1 MIAVSVKEKKALK
14 SFSYIDLFAGIGGFR
29 LALDSFGGKCVF
41 TSEWEKNCQEVY
53 KDNFPRN
60 KIFGDITQ
68 IQERDIPCHD
78 ILCAG
83 FPCQAFS
90 ISGKRK
96 GFDDS
101 RGTLFFDIARIAK
114 FHQPKLLILENV
126 KNLLTINN
134 RKTLKRMVKILQ
146 ELNYDIF
153 TELLSANQFGVP
165 QKRERIFFLC
175 FHKDLKVENFKLSTP
190 NFSTLKVRDILEE
203 GKTEKD
209 LLIKRK
215 DITLRKVNLETDLF
229 NDYESKIH
237 RIGTINKGGQGE
249 RVYSVDGLGIT
260 LSAYGGGPGRKT
272 GAYKIGNK
280 IRRLSPRETAS
291 MMGFPDSFKLHK
303 SIGIA
308 HTQFGNAVVVNI
320 VQFILRDLLTKK
332 IIC

>member
-126 KNLLTINN
+126 KN
-134 RKTLKRMVKILQ
+134 
-146 ELNYDIF
+146 
-153 TELLSANQFGVP
+153 
-165 QKRERIFFLC
+165 
-175 FHKDLKVENFKLSTP
+175 
-190 NFSTLKVRDILEE
+190 
-203 GKTEKD
+203 
-209 LLIKRK
+209 
-215 DITLRKVNLETDLF
+215 
-229 NDYESKIH
+229 
-237 RIGTINKGGQGE
+237 
-249 RVYSVDGLGIT
+249 
-260 LSAYGGGPGRKT
+260 
-272 GAYKIGNK
+272 
-280 IRRLSPRETAS
+280 
-291 MMGFPDSFKLHK
+291 
-303 SIGIA
+303 
-308 HTQFGNAVVVNI
+308 
-320 VQFILRDLLTKK
+320 
-332 IIC
+332 ICCQ